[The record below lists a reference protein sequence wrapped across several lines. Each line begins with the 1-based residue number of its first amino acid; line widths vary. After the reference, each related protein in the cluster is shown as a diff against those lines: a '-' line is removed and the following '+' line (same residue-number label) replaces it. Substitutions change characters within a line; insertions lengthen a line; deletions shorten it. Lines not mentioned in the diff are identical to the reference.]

1 MIISEPR
8 ERARHP
14 SPTDTDT
21 HGPQRKKTQCCG
33 ENKDTN
39 KETQQ
44 HTDTLAKTKTQ
55 CCGENKGHK
64 LKQRDTAT
72 QIYWQNKDTVMWQVQ
87 QHKDMTLQI
96 HSDTQLRFHS
106 NCGITTY

>member
-39 KETQQ
+39 TETQQ
-44 HTDTLAKTKTQ
+44 HTITLAKTKTQ
-55 CCGENKGHK
+55 CCSENTLTDTNKETQLH
-64 LKQRDTAT
+64 LYYWQKQRYSDVASTRAQRYYFANT
-72 QIYWQNKDTVMWQVQ
+72 QQYT
-87 QHKDMTLQI
+87 MTFL
-96 HSDTQLRFHS
+96 F
-106 NCGITTY
+106 